1 MEPVTDVALGAFDA
15 VCLHCKRRI
24 QQSEGQEDLDEDSES
39 DADSSST
46 DAGKFDEEEHQD
58 P

>member
-15 VCLHCKRRI
+15 VCFHCKRRI
-24 QQSEGQEDLDEDSES
+24 QQSEGQEDSES